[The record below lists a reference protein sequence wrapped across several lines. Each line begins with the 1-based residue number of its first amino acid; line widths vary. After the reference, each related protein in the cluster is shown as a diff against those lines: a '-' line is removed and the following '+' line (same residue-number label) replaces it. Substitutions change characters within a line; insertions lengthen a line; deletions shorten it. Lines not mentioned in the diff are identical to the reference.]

1 MANLLSVLALIVG
14 IPTYGSSQEVGSYVE
29 WLLRSLDVLGLE
41 AEAYEAGGELL
52 EAGDGGE
59 ELEEEWGFD
68 GAGVVEDSVEDAVG
82 EDLDALGVVD
92 GALAVVLDA
101 GEVVGGGGVGEE
113 GFGEDVGGGD
123 GVL

>member
-1 MANLLSVLALIVG
+1 MLAAG
-14 IPTYGSSQEVGSYVE
+14 
-29 WLLRSLDVLGLE
+29 LDVLGLE

-52 EAGDGGE
+52 EAGDARE

-68 GAGVVEDSVEDAVG
+68 GAGVREDSVEDAVG

-101 GEVVGGGGVGEE
+101 GQVVGRGGVGEE
-113 GFGEDVGGGD
+113 GFGEEVGGGY

>member
-82 EDLDALGVVD
+82 EDLHALGVVD